1 LPVGCGNEGVN
12 ALPNI
17 VPNHNTELL
26 RELDVKVEKQNSIRI
41 LVGVV
46 ILIAK

>member
-12 ALPNI
+12 ALPNT

-26 RELDVKVEKQNSIRI
+26 RELDVKVEKQNSIHI

-46 ILIAK
+46 ILMAK